1 MLKKKY
7 IITMITAPI
16 VVASATAIGV
26 SYYYSSKKQVYNYY
40 YTAPSSSSNADI
52 IQSYFASVVNGA
64 KFLYLPSYIHGV
76 PLTDALNITEQQN
89 QILYKYFNKT
99 GFLLLDSN
107 YGFPVFSEKIDE
119 NGNVIQVDGFSGPQ
133 SIWSTNV
140 AAVLFRADLGS
151 FITGIAAAQLL
162 NENQDYFG
170 EELTWCTYGGLPF
183 STVTCFMGGFERG
196 IEFFNQNIVPLKQG
210 FKEIKKILLNESQ
223 TGNFANGFDPNQ
235 GDDLINNFLNKKPS
249 LILPV
254 AGPQIGSAARLIRQ
268 RNVRTIVIGVD
279 SAVEEDDTINLPLND
294 LPNNKTIGNNK
305 IVQFSS
311 VKNLGDMLNLI
322 TQNINKGKNIPDVNA
337 SPETDNIGGIGYSS
351 LGTLFN
357 GGVGVSPAGEKF
369 FISAME
375 ILDGVQYDSYM
386 SALNSTNPIFT
397 QKLAELD
404 LPANKTYSLG
414 SGETFSYADITNTG
428 ARMLPI
434 SGNDIEIK
442 EWLKGYYH
450 DNDEKILEQ
459 RFSIIK
465 DWINVNQQTLDI
477 RKKLNLTN
485 QFNKQDYL
493 DNKNISRI
501 IFQSPTSILFDN
513 SFYQSCYSGLID
525 YWKEQGVELP
535 PIPSK

>member
-16 VVASATAIGV
+16 VVALATGIGV
-26 SYYYSSKKQVYNYY
+26 SYYYSSQKQVYNYY
-40 YTAPSSSSNADI
+40 YTAPSSSSNSDI

-89 QILYKYFNKT
+89 KILYSYFNKT

-107 YGFPVFSEKIDE
+107 YGFPVFNEKTDS
-119 NGNVIQVDGFSGPQ
+119 NGKVIQVDGFSGSQ
-133 SIWSTNV
+133 SIWTTNV

-210 FKEIKKILLNESQ
+210 YKEVKKILLSENQ

-268 RNVRTIVIGVD
+268 RNLRTIVIGVD
-279 SAVEEDDTINLPLND
+279 SAVEEDDTINLPLVD
-294 LPNNKTIGNNK
+294 LPSNKTIGNNK

-322 TQNINKGKNIPDVNA
+322 TQNINSGKNLPNSNA
-337 SPETDNIGGIGYSS
+337 ALEVSNIGGIGYSS

-357 GGVGVSPAGEKF
+357 GGVGVSKAGEQF

-386 SALNSTNPIFT
+386 SALKSTNPIFV
-397 QKLAELD
+397 QKLQELD
-404 LPANKTYSLG
+404 KPENKTYSLG
-414 SGETFSYADITNTG
+414 SGETFSYADITNNG
-428 ARMLPI
+428 AQMLPI
-434 SGNDIEIK
+434 SGSDVEIK
-442 EWLKGYYH
+442 QWLKDYYN
-450 DNDEKILEQ
+450 DNDDIIEQ

-465 DWINVNQQTLDI
+465 NWIASNQQTLNI
-477 RKKLNLTN
+477 RKELNLTN

-493 DNKNISRI
+493 NNKNISRI

-525 YWKEQGVELP
+525 YWKKQGVELP
-535 PIPSK
+535 PIPKK